1 MAEISEA
8 NNRDMYKSYIQRRRV
23 VPGKTEQDSFSDYDS
38 VNENASAVQSVFGS
52 ESGVKTEKSAI
63 TDAEELS
70 ILREKY
76 RPEDDFS
83 DYTPKTE
90 EKSTYSLFRLF
101 EPKSSSNK
109 TDTNIYR
116 RYTSYTQPQIAS
128 RQTARGRFSRTQSNR
143 IPVEDNRTARLAI
156 KIIKQTLACFAVL
169 GIIVL
174 MQQNI
179 EMADELSFVK
189 KHVVENHIELDNII
203 NGVKG
208 IIAECS
214 RLFGGS
220 P

>member
-76 RPEDDFS
+76 RSDNDFS
-83 DYTPKTE
+83 DYTTKTE
-90 EKSTYSLFRLF
+90 EKGTYSLFRLF
-101 EPKSSSNK
+101 GPKSFSNK
-109 TDTNIYR
+109 T
-116 RYTSYTQPQIAS
+116 YTSYTQPQIAS
-128 RQTARGRFSRTQSNR
+128 RQAARGRFSRTQSNR
-143 IPVEDNRTARLAI
+143 IPVEDNRTALLAI

-169 GIIVL
+169 GIIVF
-174 MQQNI
+174 MQQNV

-214 RLFGGS
+214 RFLGGF